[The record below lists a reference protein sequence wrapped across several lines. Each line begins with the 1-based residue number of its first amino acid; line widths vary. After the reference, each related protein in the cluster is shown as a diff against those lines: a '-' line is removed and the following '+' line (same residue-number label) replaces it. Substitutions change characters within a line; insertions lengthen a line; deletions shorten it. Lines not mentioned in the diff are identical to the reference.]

1 MALDRKRHIVFQLK
15 ADDIPYSP
23 AATAAPSAE
32 RGDVVFWKF
41 GRPGKQNRML
51 VFSPV
56 FSVLPQCGHR
66 AVRSVSISVCRI
78 NDTQGLNNLC
88 QHVRSGKKK
97 KKVRSITVLHSELLG
112 IHGKSWSKLPTANR
126 CAFVSFPSFLSTECD
141 KCKDQLFCPAARR
154 RPAVQ
159 SGPAVIPAARHPPL
173 GSGQQR
179 APGRPRGVYPGPAQ
193 LPRPLQGRHQR
204 TESQHTGDRVCLCTC
219 TPPARWC
226 SSQRR
231 QPWLPKRAG
240 QEAQTGRRGNSLVHF
255 TTPIFPSPF
264 LPPPAPRPP
273 FFTLPGDGH

>member
-15 ADDIPYSP
+15 TDDSPYSV
-23 AATAAPSAE
+23 AATAAPSATS
-32 RGDVVFWKF
+32 GDVVFWKF
-41 GRPGKQNRML
+41 GGPGKQNRIF

-56 FSVLPQCGHR
+56 FSVRPHCGHR

-88 QHVRSGKKK
+88 QHVRSDKKK
-97 KKVRSITVLHSELLG
+97 KSTVSHRVAFKAFEHSRKVNCKT
-112 IHGKSWSKLPTANR
+112 LPHLFN
-126 CAFVSFPSFLSTECD
+126 FPYFLSTECYQ
-141 KCKDQLFCPAARR
+141 CKDQLFCPAARR

-179 APGRPRGVYPGPAQ
+179 APGRARGVYPGPAQ

-219 TPPARWC
+219 
-226 SSQRR
+226 
-231 QPWLPKRAG
+231 
-240 QEAQTGRRGNSLVHF
+240 
-255 TTPIFPSPF
+255 
-264 LPPPAPRPP
+264 PPPRADAPHS
-273 FFTLPGDGH
+273 GVSHG